1 MIITATYTD
10 ETRDIKYNV
19 DDDVAVEYDELTR
32 RIVWSESEGRDM
44 LVFNP
49 NEVPELA
56 LSALLF
62 DARKKFRLVGLIDDL
77 VADNDYEHILK
88 NHGFINVRTDAQLGM
103 VIGFCNGTSTARP
116 LTRQ

>member
-19 DDDVAVEYDELTR
+19 DDGVTVEYDELTR
-32 RIVWSESEGRDM
+32 RIVWSAGQGGDM

-49 NEVPELA
+49 NEIPELA

-62 DARKKFRLVGLIDDL
+62 DARKKFRLVGLVDDL

-88 NHGFINVRTDAQLGM
+88 NHGFINVRTDGQLGM
-103 VIGFCNGTSTARP
+103 VLGFCNSSTPP
-116 LTRQ
+116 LSQR